1 MTPPKYWPNY
11 KTVNNDNIQD
21 DQKNNYLSG
30 DRVMKN
36 KNKAATERNLTDYEK
51 KILHNIAL
59 TAITKRLGN
68 ETPILPKST
77 TDTLNEKRGVF
88 VSLHKHGQLRGCIG
102 YVHGVKPLAE
112 AINDM
117 AIAAA
122 FNDPRFP
129 TLKESELED
138 LAIEISVLTPMEKIN
153 DIKQIEVG
161 KHGLMI
167 IKGSHSGLLLPQV
180 AIQYNWDRQTFLS
193 ETCHKAGLTA
203 DAWKDKD
210 TEIYIFSAEI
220 F

>member
-1 MTPPKYWPNY
+1 MKE
-11 KTVNNDNIQD
+11 KT
-21 DQKNNYLSG
+21 KSP
-30 DRVMKN
+30 
-36 KNKAATERNLTDYEK
+36 TETNLTDSEK
-51 KILHNIAL
+51 MTLHNIAL
-59 TAITKRLGN
+59 TAIKKRLVN
-68 ETPILPKST
+68 KSSAIPQT
-77 TDTLNEKRGVF
+77 TTNTLNEKRGAF

-122 FNDPRFP
+122 FQDPRFP
-129 TLKESELED
+129 TLKENELSD
-138 LAIEISVLTPMEKIN
+138 LYIEISVLTPMKQIS

-161 KHGLMI
+161 KHGLMM
-167 IKGSHSGLLLPQV
+167 IKNPYSGLLLPQV

-193 ETCHKAGLTA
+193 ETCHKAGLPA
-203 DAWKDKD
+203 DAWKDDD